1 MSAST
6 TEALQARL
14 QEGAAAMGLEL
25 SAPQL
30 AQLMEFLALLQ
41 KWNKVYNLTA
51 VRDPQEMLTHHLL
64 DSLAAV
70 LPLRRHLAQLA
81 QSGAVQGRGVRLL
94 DVGSGGGLPGVVFAI
109 CCPEL
114 DVSCVDTVGKKAAFI
129 QQAAVALKLR
139 NLHGIHARVE
149 SLAGPFDVVSCR
161 AFAALA
167 DFTAW
172 SRAALGFNAVWLAMK
187 GKHPADEIASLPAE
201 VQVFHV
207 EPLTVPGLDAERC
220 IVWLRPQPPSAAISE
235 TVA

>member
-6 TEALQARL
+6 TEALQARQ
-14 QEGAAAMGLEL
+14 QEGAAALGLEL

-41 KWNKVYNLTA
+41 KWNKVYNLTS
-51 VRDPQEMLTHHLL
+51 VRDPAEMMTHHLL

-70 LPLRRHLAQLA
+70 APLQRHLAQARLEA
-81 QSGAVQGRGVRLL
+81 PRLL

-109 CCPEL
+109 CCPQL
-114 DVSCVDTVGKKAAFI
+114 DVSCVDTVAKKAAFI
-129 QQAAVALKLR
+129 QQVAVTLRLR

-149 SLAGPFDVVSCR
+149 SLVQPFDVVSCR
-161 AFAALA
+161 AFASLL
-167 DFTAW
+167 DFTTW
-172 SRAALGFNAVWLAMK
+172 SRAALGEGAVWLAMK
-187 GKHPADEIASLPAE
+187 AKHPADEIAALPAD

-220 IVWLRPQPPSAAISE
+220 ILWLRPQ
-235 TVA
+235 V

>member
-1 MSAST
+1 MKD
-6 TEALQARL
+6 ALQAGVQAL
-14 QEGAAAMGLEL
+14 GLTL
-25 SAPQL
+25 TG
-30 AQLMEFLALLQ
+30 AQLDLLLEFLALLQ

-70 LPLRRHLAQLA
+70 APLRKQVAGLQHG
-81 QSGAVQGRGVRLL
+81 GAAAVKLL

-109 CCPEL
+109 CCPEV

-149 SLAGPFDVVSCR
+149 TLAGPFDIISCR
-161 AFAALA
+161 AFAALP
-167 DFTAW
+167 DFVSW
-172 SRAALGFNAVWLAMK
+172 SRAALAVPQGVWLAMK
-187 GKHPADEIASLPAE
+187 GKHPEDEIAALPAG

-207 EPLTVPGLDAERC
+207 EPLAVPGLNAERC
-220 IVWLRPQPPSAAISE
+220 IVWMRPA
-235 TVA
+235 